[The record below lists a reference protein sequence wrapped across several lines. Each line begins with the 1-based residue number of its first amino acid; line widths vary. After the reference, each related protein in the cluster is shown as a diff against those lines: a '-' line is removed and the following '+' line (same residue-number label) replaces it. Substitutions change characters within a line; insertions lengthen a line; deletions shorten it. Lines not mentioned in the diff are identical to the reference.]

1 MGRYENLAYFGKED
15 GLRLRAPMT
24 VIATSEHLD
33 ALSVANGATLL
44 DDARLVPLGPQE
56 NVSEAH
62 LSGAGVLVL
71 QVDPHIPASMARIE
85 QVRAIRPDLPQ
96 IVALDSADIAMVRM
110 LLHEGVADVVAL
122 PLNPE
127 EMLQAAVTVFEKR
140 AHTDPVAIELAP
152 IVAVTRA
159 LGGAGATTLATHLAT
174 SFADEG
180 ASVCLFD
187 LDIQFGRAAEVLG
200 IQPRRTLADLLEAA
214 DRLDASF
221 LRSVAAQHS
230 SGLTVFAAPPDIIP
244 LESVDSSQL
253 HKILDIAC
261 NEYEFVFLDMP
272 SNLTNWGLSVLTRAS
287 SIVMVTEQN
296 IASLRQAKRR
306 LDLFGS
312 VGIGKEA
319 VSVVVNR
326 MERRLFGS
334 ISLGDVEE
342 ALDRQVIEGLRSEG
356 QNIAIA
362 QDQGLLLG
370 QMRSKSTYT
379 AGIASLTE
387 TLKQSLRKGSHG

>member
-1 MGRYENLAYFGKED
+1 M
-15 GLRLRAPMT
+15 
-24 VIATSEHLD
+24 
-33 ALSVANGATLL
+33 
-44 DDARLVPLGPQE
+44 
-56 NVSEAH
+56 
-62 LSGAGVLVL
+62 
-71 QVDPHIPASMARIE
+71 
-85 QVRAIRPDLPQ
+85 
-96 IVALDSADIAMVRM
+96 
-110 LLHEGVADVVAL
+110 
-122 PLNPE
+122 
-127 EMLQAAVTVFEKR
+127 
-140 AHTDPVAIELAP
+140 
-152 IVAVTRA
+152 
-159 LGGAGATTLATHLAT
+159 
-174 SFADEG
+174 
-180 ASVCLFD
+180 
-187 LDIQFGRAAEVLG
+187 
-200 IQPRRTLADLLEAA
+200 
-214 DRLDASF
+214 
-221 LRSVAAQHS
+221 
-230 SGLTVFAAPPDIIP
+230 FAAPPDIIP
-244 LESVDSSQL
+244 LESVNSRQL

-272 SNLTNWGLSVLTRAS
+272 SNLTNWSLSVLTRAN

-342 ALDRQVIEGLRSEG
+342 ALDRRVIEGLRSEG

-362 QDQGLLLG
+362 QDQGLLMG